1 MADKRYILVVMDSS
15 GAKTKR
21 ITVMRSTLLRIA
33 TAILAIVAL
42 STGIAFHAVESAKIA
57 KESLDIASENK
68 ALRASIETYT
78 LEAEALRADAT
89 QADISANIAL
99 RRAGLQAE
107 ASLLGSGPLDALP
120 QETAITDVDGD
131 LPALAEDVKLKV
143 DEIDLVM
150 ERLIEDLRDTKRLL
164 QNTPALKPTS
174 AGWYTSGFG
183 KRIHPITGKRVMHKG
198 LDIGG
203 YTGMDILAPADGIV
217 IWLGGRGGYGKT
229 VVLDHGYGI
238 QTHFAH
244 LHKYKVGLGDRVL
257 RGEVIAEM
265 GSTGISTG
273 PHLHYEVRRHG
284 RPLDPRNFILD

>member
-15 GAKTKR
+15 GARTKR
-21 ITVMRSTLLRIA
+21 ITVMRSTLIR
-33 TAILAIVAL
+33 VAL
-42 STGIAFHAVESAKIA
+42 GTVALVILSGAVAMHAIQSVQIAQ
-57 KESLDIASENK
+57 ESLDIANENK
-68 ALRASIETYT
+68 ALRESIATYT
-78 LEAEALRADAT
+78 LEAQALRGDAT

-99 RRAGLQAE
+99 RRAGLQTE
-107 ASLLGSGPLDALP
+107 ASLLGSGPLDSVP
-120 QETAITDVDGD
+120 QSSDTDEMDGD
-131 LPALAEDVKLKV
+131 LPALAEDVRLKV
-143 DEIDLVM
+143 DKIDLVM
-150 ERLIEDLRDTKRLL
+150 ERLIEDLRDTRRLL

-198 LDIGG
+198 LDIAG
-203 YTGMDILAPADGIV
+203 YTGMGVLAPADGIV

-244 LHKYKVGLGDRVL
+244 LHKYNVKLGDRVL

-284 RPLDPRNFILD
+284 RPLDPRSFILD